1 MNQEKLTVED
11 FSGGPVVKNPAASAG
26 NTGSISNPGRFHML
40 LGLHTTTKT
49 QQSNENKAQPLK
61 KSGQIKTCVFFKK
74 KEKQLMGKKEYPL
87 SFYF

>member
-1 MNQEKLTVED
+1 MNCECGQWRKSLNQEKLTVED

-26 NTGSISNPGRFHML
+26 NMGSISNPGRFHML

-61 KSGQIKTCVFFKK
+61 KKMDK
-74 KEKQLMGKKEYPL
+74 
-87 SFYF
+87 

>member
-11 FSGGPVVKNPAASAG
+11 FSGGPVVKNPSASAG

-61 KSGQIKTCVFFKK
+61 KKWTNKDLCFF
-74 KEKQLMGKKEYPL
+74 
-87 SFYF
+87 